1 MNKVKVGV
9 IGCGYWGPNLIRNFI
24 ELPGSTVKVVC
35 DLREERLNHVKNC
48 YPQVHTTQSLDE
60 FFSMDLDAAVVAT
73 PPATHY
79 DIATQCL
86 RNGLNVLVEK
96 PLALNS
102 VHAQAMTDLAKEV
115 SKILMV
121 GHTFIYNPAV
131 QYLRKLIQDGELG
144 HIYYVDTVRV
154 NLGLFQ
160 PSLNTLWDLA
170 PHDISILSY
179 ILDSL
184 PQTVVAQGTS
194 CVFEG
199 VHDIVYMNIV
209 YPGNVLA
216 HVHVSWLDPCKVRR
230 ITVVGSKKMVVYDD
244 IEPTEKIKIFDKSI
258 EAPPYTDSFHDF
270 KCFYHYGDVVIPN
283 IPGTEPLKLECG
295 HFIDC
300 IVKGEQPKSDGAAGV
315 EVIRILEAAQKS
327 LTNGWGKE
335 KIEW

>member
-1 MNKVKVGV
+1 MDKIKIGV

-24 ELPGSTVKVVC
+24 ELPGSTVIVVS
-35 DLREERLNHVKNC
+35 DLKEERLAHIKNS
-48 YPQVHTTQSLDE
+48 YPQVQATQNYKDL
-60 FFSMDLDAAVVAT
+60 FSMGLDAVVVAT

-79 DIATQCL
+79 DIATDCL
-86 RNGLNVLVEK
+86 RNGLHVLVEK

-102 VHAQAMTDLAKEV
+102 AHSQAMTDLAKEQ

-131 QYLRKLIQDGELG
+131 QYLRKLIEDGELG
-144 HIYYVDTVRV
+144 QIYYVDTVRV

-160 PSLNTLWDLA
+160 SGLNTLWDLA

-179 ILDSL
+179 ILDKL
-184 PQTVVAQGTS
+184 PQTVSAQGLS

-199 VHDIVYMNIV
+199 VHDIVYMNII
-209 YPGNVLA
+209 YPGNILA

-244 IEPTEKIKIFDKSI
+244 IEATERIKIYDKRI
-258 EAPPYTDSFHDF
+258 DAPPYTQSFQDF

-283 IPGTEPLKLECG
+283 ISGTEPLKVECD
-295 HFIDC
+295 HFINC
-300 IVKGEQPKSDGAAGV
+300 IVKGEQPKSNGTSGV
-315 EVIRILEAAQKS
+315 EVIRVLEAAQIS
-327 LTNGWGKE
+327 LMNGNKKE
-335 KIEW
+335 EILW